1 MTEPTT
7 HTLHPFRYRHTARFF
22 EIDRAGIVFFGR
34 FYEYA
39 HAAFE
44 ELLTAALG
52 HSEALFKDL
61 GFGMP
66 LVHSEADYK
75 APVFMG
81 DRLLIDV
88 EVERIGEKSMTFRY
102 TISGEQDGRLRA
114 VVRLVHA
121 FVDLRTFRPIPAAP
135 ALLEGLVRLHLCQG
149 PAEAVSTAP

>member
-1 MTEPTT
+1 MTEQDAHP
-7 HTLHPFRYRHTARFF
+7 LVPFRHRQTARFF

-52 HSEALFKDL
+52 HSEAMFKEL

-75 APVFMG
+75 APVLMG
-81 DRLLIDV
+81 DRLLIEV
-88 EVERIGEKSMTFRY
+88 EVERLGEKSVTFRY
-102 TISGEQDGRLRA
+102 TISGEADGKLRA

-121 FVDLRTFRPIPAAP
+121 FVDLATFRPIPVAP
-135 ALLEGLVRLHLCQG
+135 ALLDGLVRLHLCQG
-149 PAEAVSTAP
+149 PAEAVSPAP